1 MKLLKFAAVPIV
13 LTLAAATASAEVQVT
28 IHDGLV
34 TIVAK
39 DATVRQIIAEWARV
53 GQAQVV
59 NAERI
64 PGGPTNIELTNVPE
78 AQVLDTLLRSAAG
91 YLAAPRAV
99 MASNLS
105 RFDRVVVM
113 PTSNPPRTPV
123 PAPQPAFQQPPQFA
137 QPVDDDVDDD
147 RAAAPNVVMPTPN
160 PRGPVFNTFPQ
171 PQVVNPQT
179 GAPVTGVPVQMPP
192 YQQPPQDPQ
201 QMPPTT
207 YPSMPTAP
215 FGGVAVPGMVV
226 PAPQQG
232 QPGQIV
238 PPGQVP
244 PQPGQPR
251 RPGQPDGEN
260 W

>member
-1 MKLLKFAAVPIV
+1 MKLLKFAAVPFV
-13 LTLAAATASAEVQVT
+13 LLLAASTASAEVHVT

-39 DATVRQIIAEWARV
+39 DATIRQIIAEWARV
-53 GQAQVV
+53 GQAKVV

-64 PGGPTNIELTNVPE
+64 PGGPTTLELTNVPE

-99 MASNLS
+99 MAANLS

-113 PTSNPPRTPV
+113 PTSNAPRTPAAA
-123 PAPQPAFQQPPQFA
+123 APQPAFQQPQFA
-137 QPVDDDVDDD
+137 QPVDDDVDDE
-147 RAAAPNVVMPTPN
+147 RPAPNVVMPTPN
-160 PRGPVFNTFPQ
+160 GRGPVFNSFPQ

-179 GAPVTGVPVQMPP
+179 GAPVQMPFP
-192 YQQPPQDPQ
+192 QPQEQQVPPAS
-201 QMPPTT
+201 
-207 YPSMPTAP
+207 YPATPTAP
-215 FGGVAVPGMVV
+215 FGGVAVPGMMV
-226 PAPQQG
+226 PTPQPV

-244 PQPGQPR
+244 PGQPR
-251 RPGQPDGEN
+251 RPGGEDR
-260 W
+260 

>member
-1 MKLLKFAAVPIV
+1 MKLLKFAAVPIA
-13 LTLAAATASAEVQVT
+13 LLLAASTASAEVQVT

-39 DATVRQIIAEWARV
+39 DATIRQIIAEWARV
-53 GQAQVV
+53 GQAKVV

-64 PGGPTNIELTNVPE
+64 PGGPTTLELTNVPE
-78 AQVLDTLLRSAAG
+78 GQVLDTLLRSAAG

-113 PTSNPPRTPV
+113 PTSNAPRNAA
-123 PAPQPAFQQPPQFA
+123 PAPQPTFQQPQFA
-137 QPVDDDVDDD
+137 PPVDDDDVDDD
-147 RAAAPNVVMPTPN
+147 RPAPNVVMPPPN
-160 PRGPVFNTFPQ
+160 ARGPVFNTFPQ

-179 GAPVTGVPVQMPP
+179 GAPVTGAPVQMPYP
-192 YQQPPQDPQ
+192 QPQDQ
-201 QMPPTT
+201 QMPPTN
-207 YPSMPTAP
+207 YPASPNAP
-215 FGGVAVPGMVV
+215 FGGVAVPGMIV
-226 PAPQQG
+226 PGPQQV

-244 PQPGQPR
+244 PVQPQPGQPR
-251 RPGQPDGEN
+251 RPGGERQER
-260 W
+260 

>member
-1 MKLLKFAAVPIV
+1 MKLLKFAAVPFTV
-13 LTLAAATASAEVQVT
+13 LLAASTASAEVQVS

-34 TIVAK
+34 TIVAR
-39 DATVRQIIAEWARV
+39 DATIRQIIAEWARV
-53 GQAQVV
+53 GQAKVV

-64 PGGPTNIELTNVPE
+64 PGGPTTLELTNVPE

-99 MASNLS
+99 TAANLS
-105 RFDRVVVM
+105 RFDRIVVM
-113 PTSNPPRTPV
+113 PTSNAPRTPV
-123 PAPQPAFQQPPQFA
+123 AAPQPQFQQPQFA

-147 RAAAPNVVMPTPN
+147 HPTPNVVMPTPN
-160 PRGPVFNTFPQ
+160 GRPPVFNTFPQ

-179 GAPVTGVPVQMPP
+179 GAPVPMP
-192 YQQPPQDPQ
+192 YPQ
-201 QMPPTT
+201 QQEVPQPNGPASYPAAPT
-207 YPSMPTAP
+207 SP

-226 PAPQQG
+226 PSPQQG

-244 PQPGQPR
+244 PTQVQPGQPR
-251 RPGQPDGEN
+251 RPGDPG
-260 W
+260 

>member
-1 MKLLKFAAVPIV
+1 MKLLKFAVVPI
-13 LTLAAATASAEVQVT
+13 LAALTASPAAAEVQVT

-53 GQAQVV
+53 GQAKVV

-64 PGGPTNIELTNVPE
+64 PGGPMTIELTNVPE
-78 AQVLDTLLRSAAG
+78 SQALDTLLRSVAG

-105 RFDRVVVM
+105 HFDRIMVM
-113 PTSNPPRTPV
+113 PTSSAPRTPV
-123 PAPQPAFQQPPQFA
+123 AAVPQPAFQQPPQFA

-147 RAAAPNVVMPTPN
+147 RAAPNVVMPTPN

-171 PQVVNPQT
+171 PQVINPTTGAPMT
-179 GAPVTGVPVQMPP
+179 GAPVQMPFP
-192 YQQPPQDPQ
+192 QQPPQEQ
-201 QMPPTT
+201 QMPPTS
-207 YPSMPTAP
+207 YPSTPTAP
-215 FGGVAVPGMVV
+215 FGGVAVPGMVA

-238 PPGQVP
+238 PPGQP

-251 RPGQPDGEN
+251 RPGGQEPQS
-260 W
+260 

>member
-1 MKLLKFAAVPIV
+1 MKLLKFAAVPFA
-13 LTLAAATASAEVQVT
+13 LLLAVSTASAEVQVS

-34 TIVAK
+34 TIVAR
-39 DATVRQIIAEWARV
+39 DATIRQIIAEWARV
-53 GQAQVV
+53 GQAKVV

-64 PGGPTNIELTNVPE
+64 PGGPTTIELTNVPE

-105 RFDRVVVM
+105 RFDRIVVM
-113 PTSNPPRTPV
+113 PTSNAPRTPV
-123 PAPQPAFQQPPQFA
+123 AAAPQPQFQQPQFA

-147 RAAAPNVVMPTPN
+147 NPNPTPNVVMPTPN
-160 PRGPVFNTFPQ
+160 GRPPVFNTFPQ

-179 GAPVTGVPVQMPP
+179 GAPVPMP
-192 YQQPPQDPQ
+192 YPQ
-201 QMPPTT
+201 QQEVPQPNGPANYPAAPT
-207 YPSMPTAP
+207 SP

-238 PPGQVP
+238 PPGQIP
-244 PQPGQPR
+244 PTQVQPGQPR
-251 RPGQPDGEN
+251 RPGDPQDQDR
-260 W
+260 

>member
-1 MKLLKFAAVPIV
+1 MKLLKFAAVPLV
-13 LTLAAATASAEVQVT
+13 LLFAASSASAEVQVS

-39 DATVRQIIAEWARV
+39 DATIRQIIAEWARV
-53 GQAQVV
+53 GQAKVV

-64 PGGPTNIELTNVPE
+64 PGGPTTIELTNVPE

-105 RFDRVVVM
+105 RFDRIVVM
-113 PTSNPPRTPV
+113 PTSSAPHNPV
-123 PAPQPAFQQPPQFA
+123 PSPQPAFQQPQFA

-147 RAAAPNVVMPTPN
+147 RPAPNVVMPTPN
-160 PRGPVFNTFPQ
+160 GRGPVFNTFPQ

-179 GAPVTGVPVQMPP
+179 GAPVQMPF
-192 YQQPPQDPQ
+192 QPPPDQ
-201 QMPPTT
+201 QVPPT
-207 YPSMPTAP
+207 YPSSPTAP
-215 FGGVAVPGMVV
+215 FGGVAVPGMMV
-226 PAPQQG
+226 PAPQSA

-244 PQPGQPR
+244 PGQVPPGQAVPGQPR
-251 RPGQPDGEN
+251 RPGDPGGE
-260 W
+260 